1 MIHQTIEL
9 GASTGL
15 APIRC
20 RNCQGADGEL
30 VLDLGLQPGCEQFPE
45 PGDEG
50 PDPVHPLRMWFCGSC
65 ELAQLAEDP
74 GLVEAPVG
82 VEPRAMREQA
92 ARVADRLSGLG
103 WLTGSVM
110 EFGSPHGGSWLP
122 LVTDRGLT
130 AGVDRADV
138 VLDTYGLLHEPRQD
152 SALRERA
159 AAVAPGG
166 VLVLQ
171 LHSLATVL
179 RHRQW
184 GELRHGHHAYWSVPA
199 LRNALGPHGLGVHR
213 AWRYPMGGGTV
224 VVVAKHHAEPDAET
238 ARVLADERAVG
249 VADPTALRELQRHAD
264 TDAATLR
271 TWLTARRREGRRVY
285 GYGAASRSVPVL
297 CHARVDR
304 GLLVGVG
311 DASPGKQ
318 NRRIPGTDVPVIAP
332 ADLVAARPDD
342 VLLFLPDLL
351 DEVRQAMPEIEA
363 AGGRWVLLSDV
374 LGAGG

>member
-1 MIHQTIEL
+1 
-9 GASTGL
+9 GAGTTL
-15 APIRC
+15 DAVRC
-20 RNCQGADGEL
+20 RNCGGVDGEL
-30 VLDLGLQPGCEQFPE
+30 VLDLGDQPACEQFAD
-45 PGDEG
+45 PGDDG
-50 PDPVHPLRMWFCGSC
+50 PDPTYPLRMWFCGRC

-82 VEPRAMREQA
+82 VEPRAMRDQA
-92 ARVADRLSGLG
+92 ARVVDRLFELG
-103 WLTGSVM
+103 WLTGSVV

-122 LVTDRGLT
+122 LVLGRGLT
-130 AGVDRADV
+130 VGTGQADV
-138 VLDTYGLLHEPRQD
+138 VLDTYGLLHEPQQD

-159 AAVAPGG
+159 AAVSPGG

-199 LRNALGPHGLGVHR
+199 LREALSAHGLGVHR
-213 AWRYPMGGGTV
+213 AWHYPMGGGTV

-238 ARVLADERAVG
+238 ARVLADERAAG
-249 VADPTALRELQRHAD
+249 VADPAALRGLQAHAD
-264 TDAATLR
+264 TDAIRLR
-271 TWLTARRREGRRVY
+271 TWLTARSREGRLVL

-297 CHARVDR
+297 CHAKVDR
-304 GLLVGVG
+304 GLLAAVG

-332 ADLVAARPDD
+332 AELVAARPDH

-351 DEVRQAMPEIEA
+351 DEVRQSMPEIEA
-363 AGGRWVLLSDV
+363 AGGQWVSLPDV
-374 LGAGG
+374 LGEGG